1 MGNTPLS
8 THGISVYPNPAQSN
22 ISVSAVFNSGVSGN
36 ISISDILGQ
45 KVYGSA
51 FTGNAVNTT
60 IDMGALKAGVYMLV
74 ITAGEQTY
82 REQIIL
88 NK

>member
-1 MGNTPLS
+1 M
-8 THGISVYPNPAQSN
+8 
-22 ISVSAVFNSGVSGN
+22 FNSGVSGT

-45 KVYGSA
+45 KVYGSS

-60 IDMGALKAGVYMLV
+60 IDMDALKSGVYMLV
-74 ITAGEQTY
+74 ISAGNQTY